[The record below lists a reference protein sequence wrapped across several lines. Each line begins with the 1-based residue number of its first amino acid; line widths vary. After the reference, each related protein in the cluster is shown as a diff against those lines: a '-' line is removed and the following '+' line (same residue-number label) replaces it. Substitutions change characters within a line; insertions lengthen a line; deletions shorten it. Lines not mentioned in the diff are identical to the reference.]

1 MRRLGPGEIQKL
13 NILFMDIS
21 EDGEMDVLFWDYDE
35 MDNIFDSSH
44 FRLLLR
50 IYVLIHIIRSCFDH
64 MHTNPYL

>member
-1 MRRLGPGEIQKL
+1 
-13 NILFMDIS
+13 MDIS